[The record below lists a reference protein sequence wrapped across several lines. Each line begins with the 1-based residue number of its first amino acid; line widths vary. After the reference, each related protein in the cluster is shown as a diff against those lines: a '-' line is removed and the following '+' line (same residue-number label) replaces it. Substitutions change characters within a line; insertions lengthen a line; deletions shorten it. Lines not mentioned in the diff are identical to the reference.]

1 MIIGASY
8 FYNIPGMAVF
18 DSLVRIIS
26 ADGNDTPY
34 SQGIQ
39 KNLYGFGNT
48 FTYNSTIAAT
58 VAIIPI
64 VAAIPIDIKQSPF
77 FSLMYLLL

>member
-1 MIIGASY
+1 MKKGISI
-8 FYNIPGMAVF
+8 FLCLLLLLIM
-18 DSLVRIIS
+18 LVGCGGEKTQILGDI
-26 ADGNDTPY
+26 
-34 SQGIQ
+34 
-39 KNLYGFGNT
+39 T